1 MLDGNY
7 GFSGE
12 VPDRVSIEENVQR
25 ALDYKNSHS
34 DIETAIW
41 FYKTVSNNKQLED
54 GTRRL
59 PLDASMNY
67 KQLDDPPP
75 GVKNKYE
82 DFGNYNYGVVG
93 KAIGFTDY
101 ALEFMAGWAQGVSNE
116 KLSTIGA
123 AVEAITDPVNHNDDP
138 NDQTQIRAGIQAAK
152 DGGVEA
158 STSLGALNVDTPMG
172 LFGIFIGLEMMA
184 NLDGLADG
192 ATGVWDGLT
201 GLMGDLADGAADLLG
216 GLADG
221 AAGLLGWL
229 FPDGDGNGLPPGTAP
244 MGLTDPIPTSPL
256 VLDLDGDGIE
266 TVGMASGIQFDLN
279 NNGFCETVGWVGADD
294 GLLALDRDGDGAI
307 TGGFEL
313 FGNNTLLESGSRAAN
328 GFLALAE
335 LDGNKDG
342 VIDAGDEVFSQLRV
356 WRDTNQNGESD
367 AGELLSLEEAGV
379 SRLNLGYATGTA
391 KDAYANEFRQLGIYV
406 DTDGN
411 SKALIDVWFK
421 TNPTISRP
429 INEVP
434 VSEDLQ
440 PLPDAAGFG
449 NVRTLHEGRGIRS
462 SFATMQNL
470 TVRPVVN
477 HFR

>member
-1 MLDGNY
+1 MLEKNY

-12 VPDRVSIEENVQR
+12 VPEGVSIEANVQR

-41 FYKTVSNNKQLED
+41 FYNTVRNNGPLED

-59 PLDASMNY
+59 PLDVSMDY

-82 DFGNYNYGVVG
+82 DFGNFNYGVVG
-93 KAIGFTDY
+93 KAIGFTDF

-116 KLSTIGA
+116 KLSMIGA
-123 AVEAITDPVNHNDDP
+123 AVEAINDPANHNDDP
-138 NDQTQIRAGIQAAK
+138 NDQVQIRDGIQAAK
-152 DGGVEA
+152 DAEVEA

-172 LFGIFIGLEMMA
+172 LFGIFIGLEIMA

-192 ATGVWDGLT
+192 AAGVWDGLT
-201 GLMGDLADGAADLLG
+201 GLMGDLADGAAGLLG
-216 GLADG
+216 VLADG

-229 FPDGDGNGLPPGTAP
+229 FPDGEGNGLPPGTAP

-294 GLLALDRDGDGAI
+294 GLLALDRNGDGAI

-313 FGNNTLLESGSRAAN
+313 FGNNTLLGNGSRAAN

-335 LDGNKDG
+335 LDSNKDG
-342 VIDAGDEVFSQLRV
+342 FIDVGDDVFSQLRV
-356 WRDTNQNGESD
+356 WRDASQNGESD
-367 AGELLSLEEAGV
+367 AGELLTLEEAGV
-379 SRLNLGYATGTA
+379 SRLNLGYSTSTT
-391 KDAYANEFRQLGIYV
+391 KDVYANEFRQIGSYG
-406 DTDGN
+406 DAECN
-411 SKALIDVWFK
+411 SKALIDVWFA
-421 TNPTISRP
+421 TNPTLSRP
-429 INEVP
+429 INEVA
-434 VSEDLQ
+434 VSEDIQ
-440 PLPDAAGFG
+440 NLPDAAGFG
-449 NVRTLHEGRGIRS
+449 NVRSLHEEIGR
-462 SFATMQNL
+462 AH
-470 TVRPVVN
+470 V
-477 HFR
+477 